1 MSVRRPELS
10 TVTWRKSSYSNQ
22 EGGACVE
29 VSDDLLATATWRKSS
44 HSNQDGGNCIEVA
57 DGFPALVPVRDSK
70 DPHGPALLFEAPA
83 WASFVSAVKHGALP
97 GA

>member
-1 MSVRRPELS
+1 MRAIDLS
-10 TVTWRKSSYSNQ
+10 NITWRKSTYSNPD
-22 EGGACVE
+22 GGECIE

-83 WASFVSAVKHGALP
+83 WASFVTAVKHGALP